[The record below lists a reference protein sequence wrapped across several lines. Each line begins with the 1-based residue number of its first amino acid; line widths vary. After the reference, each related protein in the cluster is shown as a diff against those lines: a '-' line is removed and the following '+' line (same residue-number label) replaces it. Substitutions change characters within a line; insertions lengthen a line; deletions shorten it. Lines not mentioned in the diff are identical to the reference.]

1 MKPILFILFVF
12 LFSLNAQANKK
23 RKSRDHI
30 SVLKST
36 YSTNLGGIRKVGDVY
51 EFTIKT
57 LSPNIIIDSVWFG
70 STPVPCDLFEIKKKT
85 KIEKTTI
92 KGEYL
97 VRTNKDLYT
106 NFSKQIDSTEAFNNF
121 KPPFLFKGVA
131 IIMYKV
137 NGKRYYKTVN
147 SVMQVSPKGKR

>member
-1 MKPILFILFVF
+1 MKHILIVLFAF
-12 LFSLNAQANKK
+12 LFSLSAHANKK
-23 RKSRDHI
+23 RKSRDYI

-36 YSTNLGGIRKVGDVY
+36 YSTNQGGIRKVGDVY
-51 EFTIKT
+51 EFRIKT

-85 KIEKTTI
+85 KIEKATL

-131 IIMYKV
+131 VIMYNV

-147 SVMQVSPKGKR
+147 AVKQVAPKGKR